1 MRGRGQGSVV
11 AAAAQWSRGGV
22 HTAGTAMELGH
33 SWLPEEAENNLLFR
47 FPFSEGVITYL

>member
-33 SWLPEEAENNLLFR
+33 SWLPEEAGNNLLFR
-47 FPFSEGVITYL
+47 FLFSEGVITYL